1 MMMPPTPTEDA
12 VREDP
17 PWPMLYIV
25 DHTRYYSPELV
36 EKCGGRIT
44 DTFLFDCRTGTHCC
58 EAQLSYEMEYFTSDP
73 GIVPEDDELY
83 DEVREALAIS
93 NAAGQEPVVYYRIE
107 GQLKALSQA
116 DEVPT
121 SWDYTTL
128 PFVMSLGEPDV
139 DKWKEYL
146 EDEDGDVRVAH
157 RKYMEDVRERIQG
170 NAPY

>member
-1 MMMPPTPTEDA
+1 MNTTTETA
-12 VREDP
+12 REDP

-25 DHTRYYSPELV
+25 DSTKHYAAELV

-44 DTFLFDCRTGTHCC
+44 DTFLFDCRTGVHCC
-58 EAQLSYEMEYFTSDP
+58 ETRPSYEMEYFTSDP
-73 GIVPEDDELY
+73 GELPDDDDLRE
-83 DEVREALAIS
+83 EVHEALAVS
-93 NAAGQEPVVYYRIE
+93 NAAGQEPVVYYLIE

-128 PFVMSLGEPDV
+128 PFVMSLGEPDA

-146 EDEDGDVRVAH
+146 EDECGDARVAR
-157 RKYMEDVRERIQG
+157 RKYMEDVMEHILG